1 MKSVFKIARTVA
13 VFGQVG
19 FSLITPP
26 VFMAIFGWWLW
37 NRFDL
42 GVWIIALFLVLGL
55 LTSAAGVRRLW
66 KKLRSMPKVRE
77 EANEKSVVYYRHE

>member
-1 MKSVFKIARTVA
+1 MKPWFKVARMIA

-26 VFMAIFGWWLW
+26 ILMAWLGWWLW
-37 NRFDL
+37 QRLNL

-55 LTSAAGVRRLW
+55 LSSAGAARGWW
-66 KKLRSMPKVRE
+66 KKFRSMARQE
-77 EANEKSVVYYRHE
+77 EEKDHPVTFYRHE